1 MNIEAE
7 NISIIEQ
14 TVGGAGADYA
24 ENDEILKAISVQ
36 SSPMINQ
43 VSVYGNQMR
52 SRKPTGNLNSS
63 QLSGWTV
70 KTPNDASLASNK
82 DIEETLMIQKKG
94 KMRSRHT
101 T

>member
-14 TVGGAGADYA
+14 TTGADYV
-24 ENDEILKAISVQ
+24 ENDEILQAISAAS
-36 SSPMINQ
+36 SSPMMDQAN
-43 VSVYGNQMR
+43 VYGNKIR

-70 KTPNDASLASNK
+70 KTPNDGSLESNK
-82 DIEETLMIQKKG
+82 ELDETLMVK
-94 KMRSRHT
+94 
-101 T
+101 